1 MAMAGAVPAIIVL
14 ALGAGVLGV
23 PEALRLLIDLAGRNP
38 AVDIGICVFF
48 FAIFT
53 VQLLGNL
60 QLVRFVRKAP
70 PTGRV
75 GARRGAPRAPAA
87 DYFARITLLMSLAAA
102 VLVTACLLLVSGG
115 PGSVV
120 SPLVDF
126 AAEHC
131 YTTVIAGAAAGAALL
146 YFTPLLRVVFRQP
159 RNARGANPERATA
172 THAAAARF
180 IGPPLATAGAACA
193 LLVAGSLGSL
203 NPLIDLTAKD
213 TVFAVIVIGAA
224 TAAGFLLRTMHPLRA
239 FREQRNA
246 RGAAAHA
253 ERATTIPHAARS
265 IGLPL
270 AAAAISVLVVATR
283 SGARGCLDALALR
296 PSPGFTDMAVAVA
309 AVVGAAL
316 LARFFNHRA
325 RNAAAV
331 GGSVAASAPAAAPRT
346 RSASAR

>member
-1 MAMAGAVPAIIVL
+1 MARAGAVPAIIVL

-23 PEALRLLIDLAGRNP
+23 PEALRLLIELAGRN
-38 AVDIGICVFF
+38 AAIDISIIVFLIS
-48 FAIFT
+48 IFT

-70 PTGRV
+70 PAG
-75 GARRGAPRAPAA
+75 GAGAPRAPAV

-102 VLVTACLLLVSGG
+102 VPVAACLVLVSGG

-131 YTTVIAGAAAGAALL
+131 YTTVVAGAAAGAALL

-159 RNARGANPERATA
+159 RNPRGANPERATA
-172 THAAAARF
+172 THNAARL
-180 IGPPLATAGAACA
+180 IGPPLATAAAACA
-193 LLVAGSLGSL
+193 LLVAGGLGSL
-203 NPLIDLTAKD
+203 SPLIGFAAKN
-213 TVFAVIVIGAA
+213 TVVAVVVIGGA
-224 TAAGFLLRTMHPLRA
+224 TAAGSLLRTMHPRRA

-253 ERATTIPHAARS
+253 ERGTTIPYAARS
-265 IGLPL
+265 TGLPL
-270 AAAAISVLVVATR
+270 AAAVALLGVASR
-283 SGARGCLDALALR
+283 SGARGGLDALALR
-296 PSPGFTDMAVAVA
+296 LAPGFTDMAVAVA

-316 LARFFNHRA
+316 LVRFFNNRA
-325 RNAAAV
+325 RNAAT
-331 GGSVAASAPAAAPRT
+331 VAAPAPRT
-346 RSASAR
+346 RGASAR